1 MARTFAAAFAAVQGP
16 RFDEI
21 VGYTVPPRE
30 PVPTDS
36 SIATALAGVN
46 ASVLLKVAKALAR
59 RRRCQQIDGD
69 EALGDT
75 LLKLWLEQRE
85 LFGQDP
91 DRWLSEL
98 RKKADSRLR
107 ALLSGATSSAS
118 IEALH
123 DEAGDSPFQAA
134 RPCIAEANAAH
145 EDARHE
151 SAPKPGE
158 PWARGQVIG
167 AFQRFR
173 DHHGR
178 PPRAADCKAINGL
191 PSLGVIYRLFSSFPE
206 AVLAAGMTPDAPS
219 ASRKRWEPVEAALA
233 CRSFKRRN
241 GRWPNS
247 NDARHRSGELP
258 GHAVMIRYF
267 GGSSS
272 GDVKRGVEAILAA
285 TEHSAS

>member
-21 VGYTVPPRE
+21 VGYTLRQRE
-30 PVPTDS
+30 PVPTDPR
-36 SIATALAGVN
+36 IARALAGVN
-46 ASVLLKVAKALAR
+46 ASVLLTKALAR
-59 RRRCQQIDGD
+59 RRRCQQIDGE
-69 EALGDT
+69 EALGDA

-107 ALLSGATSSAS
+107 ALLSGASSAS

-151 SAPKPGE
+151 SAPKRGE

-178 PPRAADCKAINGL
+178 PPHAADCRAINGL
-191 PSLGVIYRLFSSFPE
+191 PSLGVIYRLFSTFPE

-219 ASRKRWEPVEAALA
+219 ASRKRWEPIEAALA

-241 GRWPNS
+241 GHWPNS
-247 NDARHRSGELP
+247 NDARHRSGEHP

-267 GGSSS
+267 GGSSA
-272 GDVKRGVEAILAA
+272 GDVKRGVEAILAG